1 MSGVLL
7 CSVGTTVLLLGPE
20 VPKGG
25 LLIFED
31 NVAVP
36 NLQTM
41 KFECVTKER
50 FKLIYIEQYKSEIL
64 TGLTNPGLL
73 GPLDF
78 ADKPSR
84 YQPSSLNSCLSIVT
98 RGLKSLKIQAGR
110 FIERNIKYDVE
121 AIFFTA
127 L

>member
-1 MSGVLL
+1 MNES
-7 CSVGTTVLLLGPE
+7 
-20 VPKGG
+20 
-25 LLIFED
+25 
-31 NVAVP
+31 
-36 NLQTM
+36 
-41 KFECVTKER
+41 

-84 YQPSSLNSCLSIVT
+84 YQPSSLNSCLSIVI

-110 FIERNIKYDVE
+110 LIRRNIKD
-121 AIFFTA
+121 AIYIFHSIIAKTISFVSILRHMNTNNSV
-127 L
+127 